1 MSSGFRMSGS
11 TQDYDIAVKS
21 IIIGDS
27 GVGKSSLLYRYAEQ
41 DWNPHYIAT
50 IGVDFKVLTFERQNK
65 VVKLQLWDTAGQERF
80 RTITHSYYR
89 GAHSIMIVFDITNRE
104 TFDNVAVWM
113 QDVKKFANQ
122 TAPMLLVGNKADCEQ
137 HREVPSSEAEALA
150 ESLGCKYMETSAK
163 DDKAVEGSFEYLVD
177 KCLEQRLTI
186 QKTLPGN
193 NFRER
198 ARGVPLGDGGK
209 KKRQDKNEKCAC

>member
-1 MSSGFRMSGS
+1 MTRTVSASSL
-11 TQDYDIAVKS
+11 DYDIAVKS

-27 GVGKSSLLYRYAEQ
+27 GVGKSSLLYRYSDQ

-104 TFDNVAVWM
+104 TFDNVSVWM
-113 QDVKKFANQ
+113 QDVKKFAA
-122 TAPMLLVGNKADCEQ
+122 TSAPMLLVGNKADCGDR
-137 HREVPSSEAEALA
+137 REVAAADAKALA
-150 ESLGCKYMETSAK
+150 ESLGCEYVETSAK
-163 DDKAVEGSFEYLVD
+163 ANDAVDTAFEHLVD
-177 KCLEQRLTI
+177 KCIEQRTAIKKTI
-186 QKTLPGN
+186 ELRDRP
-193 NFRER
+193 
-198 ARGVPLGDGGK
+198 RGVPLA
-209 KKRQDKNEKCAC
+209 RQPIGNHDQSNCKC